1 MTEDNIPSLLTF
13 RQFCEKHKAF
23 CVGGL
28 RYRINLD
35 GQSMVE
41 AGAMLRLG
49 AKILID
55 EVKFF
60 QWLRDNQR
68 QHKTT

>member
-1 MTEDNIPSLLTF
+1 MTQPTIPSLLTF
-13 RQFCEKHKAF
+13 RQFCEKHRAF
-23 CVGGL
+23 PVGGL
-28 RYRINLD
+28 RHRINLD
-35 GQSMVE
+35 GQSMIE
-41 AGAMLRLG
+41 AGAVLRLG